1 MSYDNFSKED
11 QRKAICFW
19 YETKVKGQKYAIS
32 RTWQE
37 FKDKCYKKTRK
48 SMYNLLKNYDKSGT
62 IQNIKQNVPEI
73 FQKNFSNL
81 NSKIAYAKKY
91 GLENVHN

>member
-1 MSYDNFSKED
+1 
-11 QRKAICFW
+11 
-19 YETKVKGQKYAIS
+19 
-32 RTWQE
+32 
-37 FKDKCYKKTRK
+37 
-48 SMYNLLKNYDKSGT
+48 MYNLLKNYDKSGT

-73 FQKNFSNL
+73 FQKKFSNL

>member
-32 RTWQE
+32 CTWQE
-37 FKDKCYKKTRK
+37 FKDKCYKKTHK
-48 SMYNLLKNYDKSGT
+48 SMYNLLKNYDKSRT
-62 IQNIKQNVPEI
+62 IQNIK
-73 FQKNFSNL
+73 
-81 NSKIAYAKKY
+81 
-91 GLENVHN
+91 